1 MIYYIRCQL
10 KKTLNET
17 EKWKDYELRCL
28 EFYEDI
34 ISYLLEQ
41 LQVNSTLEN
50 DLKLLKEDSELSWG
64 MRMAITYRSE
74 RLKIL

>member
-10 KKTLNET
+10 KKTLNQT
-17 EKWKDYELRCL
+17 DTWIDYELRCL
-28 EFYEDI
+28 EFYEGI
-34 ISYLLEQ
+34 ISYLLEK
-41 LQVNSTLEN
+41 LQVNSTVEN
-50 DLKLLKEDSELSWG
+50 DFRLLKEDSELSWG